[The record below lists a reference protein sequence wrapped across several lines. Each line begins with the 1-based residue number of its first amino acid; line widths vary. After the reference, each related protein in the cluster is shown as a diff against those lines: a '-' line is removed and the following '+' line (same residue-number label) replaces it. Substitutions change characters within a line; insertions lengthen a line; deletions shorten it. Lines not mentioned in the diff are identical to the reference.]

1 MSEVLPSSAVFR
13 ALQLPN
19 HRDPSQPLSPL
30 LVYSS
35 VLGGSQR
42 RVHCVGAMVSGSS
55 LMIHLI
61 SELLGLAPGLGLML
75 MRFSDLESVRWT
87 LSSIGLLPLLRS
99 ARRLVSW
106 LVVAIAEWPGL
117 LVIHWGGPG
126 THVVTGLR
134 QILEGPGKPP
144 PLWRLHKS
152 RLQTQGR
159 GGSRRF
165 SASFCAGRKLGRFR
179 VPSFI
184 AYTSVVS
191 VLCSHCPVNVWSL
204 VVSGQWGGGIWC
216 LFLHVY
222 GGPRML
228 AWV

>member
-75 MRFSDLESVRWT
+75 MRFSDLERA
-87 LSSIGLLPLLRS
+87 LK
-99 ARRLVSW
+99 VS
-106 LVVAIAEWPGL
+106 
-117 LVIHWGGPG
+117 GGP
-126 THVVTGLR
+126 
-134 QILEGPGKPP
+134 
-144 PLWRLHKS
+144 
-152 RLQTQGR
+152 
-159 GGSRRF
+159 
-165 SASFCAGRKLGRFR
+165 
-179 VPSFI
+179 
-184 AYTSVVS
+184 
-191 VLCSHCPVNVWSL
+191 
-204 VVSGQWGGGIWC
+204 
-216 LFLHVY
+216 
-222 GGPRML
+222 
-228 AWV
+228 